1 MSIMNTIKNKA
12 VSVIKSK
19 KALNRARMAHR
30 VLSWRAA
37 LSCRRLRQTKR

>member
-19 KALNRARMAHR
+19 KALNRARMRTAY
-30 VLSWRAA
+30 
-37 LSCRRLRQTKR
+37 